1 MGKYNEYRNNLLFYT
16 ILKNIIKCKLSENK
30 LNELENQIK
39 DNINLGYNKLIEYLK
54 MQIIK
59 ENIKTYEDYLI
70 LINLCDENNF
80 KMWCDLII
88 LSIELLSC
96 KNLILEETK
105 NYAKVQYRENIA
117 NISDKLSF
125 NYDLINLEYPYGQRV
140 VNALLVYALTNVNR
154 KNEFILESS
163 GKTIKKLNDLIID
176 TTNKYQINVNN
187 IFMIIM
193 DESINQSIISTA
205 ESSYESRVES
215 VLLSMSDNVRPH
227 VHDKNITSV
236 EYDYTFEFANKIYGV
251 SAKRTLRERY
261 KQNFEDVHQ
270 LSVEAVF
277 LITLGIDL
285 NEEKLNNIMQRHGY
299 FVVVSQEMYE
309 SQDYFKKN
317 KRVISSKN
325 FNKDNLQKIFSQ
337 YI

>member
-1 MGKYNEYRNNLLFYT
+1 MNIDVNEYRNNLLFYT

-54 MQIIK
+54 MQVIK

-140 VNALLVYALTNVNR
+140 VN
-154 KNEFILESS
+154 FISLC
-163 GKTIKKLNDLIID
+163 
-176 TTNKYQINVNN
+176 
-187 IFMIIM
+187 
-193 DESINQSIISTA
+193 
-205 ESSYESRVES
+205 
-215 VLLSMSDNVRPH
+215 
-227 VHDKNITSV
+227 
-236 EYDYTFEFANKIYGV
+236 
-251 SAKRTLRERY
+251 
-261 KQNFEDVHQ
+261 
-270 LSVEAVF
+270 
-277 LITLGIDL
+277 
-285 NEEKLNNIMQRHGY
+285 
-299 FVVVSQEMYE
+299 
-309 SQDYFKKN
+309 
-317 KRVISSKN
+317 
-325 FNKDNLQKIFSQ
+325 FNKCK
-337 YI
+337 